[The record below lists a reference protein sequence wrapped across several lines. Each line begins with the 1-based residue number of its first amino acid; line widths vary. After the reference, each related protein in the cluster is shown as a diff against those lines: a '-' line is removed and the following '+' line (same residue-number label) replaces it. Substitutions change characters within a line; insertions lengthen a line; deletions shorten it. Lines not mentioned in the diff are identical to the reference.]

1 MISFKKLE
9 KLNKSELI
17 KVIYKKLDKINYL
30 NKTIYAHMAN
40 GNIKTFNYYKRLY
53 QKDLIEFIDKF
64 FYMIMSRYNK
74 PQEIKNI
81 YCNDVLNPET
91 IKTLNKDDLIEF
103 IWYLEDYSHDI
114 VSDMID
120 YRDNKKIK

>member
-30 NKTIYAHMAN
+30 NKTIYAHMAD

-53 QKDLIEFIDKF
+53 QKDLSEFIDKF

-74 PQEIKNI
+74 PKEIKNI
-81 YCNDVLNPET
+81 YSNNILNSEM
-91 IKTLNKDDLIEF
+91 IKILNKNELIELVG
-103 IWYLEDYSHDI
+103 YLESYANDIINDY
-114 VSDMID
+114 ID
-120 YRDNKKIK
+120 YRDN

>member
-30 NKTIYAHMAN
+30 NKTIYAHMAE
-40 GNIKTFNYYKRLY
+40 GNAKAFKYYKKLY
-53 QKDLIEFIDKF
+53 KRDLNEFIDKF

-74 PQEIKNI
+74 HEEKRNV
-81 YCNDVLNPET
+81 YNNNAVNPEM
-91 IKTLNKDDLIEF
+91 IKTLNKNELIELVG
-103 IWYLEDYSHDI
+103 YLEKYTHDI
-114 VSDMID
+114 INDFID
-120 YRDNKKIK
+120 YRDNLKK

>member
-17 KVIYKKLDKINYL
+17 QVIYKKLDKINYL

-40 GNIKTFNYYKRLY
+40 GSAKTFDYYKRLY
-53 QKDLIEFIDKF
+53 QKDLGEFINNF

-74 PQEIKNI
+74 QKEIKNI
-81 YCNDVLNPET
+81 YHNNILNSEM
-91 IKTLNKDDLIEF
+91 IKALNKNELIELVG
-103 IWYLEDYSHDI
+103 YLEKYTHDI
-114 VSDMID
+114 INDFID
-120 YRDNKKIK
+120 YRDN

>member
-1 MISFKKLE
+1 MINFKKLE

-30 NKTIYAHMAN
+30 EKTIYTHIAD
-40 GNIKTFNYYKRLY
+40 GNIKTFNYYERLY
-53 QKDLIEFIDKF
+53 QKDLSEFIDKF
-64 FYMIMSRYNK
+64 FYTIMRRYDK

-81 YCNDVLNPET
+81 YCNNILNYEM

-114 VSDMID
+114 INDYID
-120 YRDNKKIK
+120 YRDN